1 MYFEKK
7 KRTLDVTDLVAL
19 SNRPQAVSGG
29 FPSKRFVCR
38 CSNCQFSAGGKCS
51 LKECCCMDERILA
64 HTCSFAEVTRHCFV
78 GIGDAAFRYRLRFA
92 IERAAQ
98 LHSCF
103 LSAGHRKRFREGM
116 SLVRKTEYSLI
127 AQLYLLSAHEALW
140 QEARKVLE
148 ADGVVYSAM
157 ADAVSEQDA
166 DAFELYLA
174 ASVWEYGAV
183 SADYADLTDEDVVSF
198 DVFRVICHAVPIGL
212 YGTDAIKIS
221 ERRLAKQKN
230 RKRKEGKDRE

>member
-1 MYFEKK
+1 
-7 KRTLDVTDLVAL
+7 
-19 SNRPQAVSGG
+19 
-29 FPSKRFVCR
+29 
-38 CSNCQFSAGGKCS
+38 
-51 LKECCCMDERILA
+51 MDERILA
-64 HTCSFAEVTRHCFV
+64 HTCSFAEIMRYCFA
-78 GIGDAAFRYRLRFA
+78 GIVDAAFRYRLRFA

-116 SLVRKTEYSLI
+116 NMVRKAEQPLI

-157 ADAVSEQDA
+157 ADTVSELDA

-174 ASVWEYGAV
+174 AFVWEYGAV
-183 SADYADLTDEDVVSF
+183 FTDYADLSDEEAVSF
-198 DVFRVICHAVPIGL
+198 DVFRVVSYAVPIGL
-212 YGTDAIKIS
+212 YGMDAIKIS
-221 ERRLAKQKN
+221 ERRPEKQKN
-230 RKRKEGKDRE
+230 RKRKEGKDLE

>member
-29 FPSKRFVCR
+29 FPYKRFVCR

-51 LKECCCMDERILA
+51 LKACCCMAERILA
-64 HTCSFAEVTRHCFV
+64 HTCSFAEIMRYCFA
-78 GIGDAAFRYRLRFA
+78 GIGDAAFRYRLRLA
-92 IERAAQ
+92 IERETQ

-140 QEARKVLE
+140 QETRKVLE

-157 ADAVSEQDA
+157 ADAVSELDA
-166 DAFELYLA
+166 DAFELFLT
-174 ASVWEYGAV
+174 ASVWEYCAV
-183 SADYADLTDEDVVSF
+183 SADYADLSDEEAVSF
-198 DVFRVICHAVPIGL
+198 DVFRVVCYAVPIGL
-212 YGTDAIKIS
+212 YGADAIKIS
-221 ERRLAKQKN
+221 ERRPAKQKN

>member
-1 MYFEKK
+1 MYLEKK
-7 KRTLDVTDLVAL
+7 NIALNVTDLVAL
-19 SNRPQAVSGG
+19 SNHPQAVGGG
-29 FPSKRFVCR
+29 FPYKRFVCR
-38 CSNCQFSAGGKCS
+38 CSNCQFSCGGKCS
-51 LKECCCMDERILA
+51 LRECCCMAERIPA
-64 HTCSFAEVTRHCFV
+64 HTCSFAEVMRYCFA

-116 SLVRKTEYSLI
+116 NMIRRVEQPLI
-127 AQLYLLSAHEALW
+127 AQLYLLSAHEELW
-140 QEARKVLE
+140 KETQKVLE

-157 ADAVSEQDA
+157 ADAASELDA

-174 ASVWEYGAV
+174 ASVWEYGAF
-183 SADYADLTDEDVVSF
+183 SADYADLSDEESVFF
-198 DVFRVICHAVPIGL
+198 DVFRVICYAVPIGL

-221 ERRLAKQKN
+221 ERRPAKQKN
-230 RKRKEGKDRE
+230 RKRKAGKNRE

>member
-19 SNRPQAVSGG
+19 SNHPQAVSGG
-29 FPSKRFVCR
+29 FPYKRFVCR

-51 LKECCCMDERILA
+51 LKTCCCMDERILA
-64 HTCSFAEVTRHCFV
+64 HTCSFAEIMRYCFA
-78 GIGDAAFRYRLRFA
+78 GIGDAAFRYRLRLA
-92 IERAAQ
+92 IERATQ

-116 SLVRKTEYSLI
+116 TMVKKADNSAT
-127 AQLYLLSAHEALW
+127 AQLYLLSAHEELW
-140 QEARKVLE
+140 QETRKVLE

-157 ADAVSEQDA
+157 ADEVSALDA

-183 SADYADLTDEDVVSF
+183 SADYANLSDEEAVSF
-198 DVFRVICHAVPIGL
+198 DVFRVVSYAVPIGL
-212 YGTDAIKIS
+212 YGMDAIKIS
-221 ERRLAKQKN
+221 ERRPGKQKT